1 MRISWMRTVK
11 PLRFLFRGARI
22 SAALSER
29 VELYTKIARPCGRC
43 EPRAAARRFRRRLHT
58 ELYLTAPNRGHP
70 CSAAFSQAGLRPG
83 CRLRN
88 QYCGVLSPDE
98 ASEPAEPA
106 PGVTTTG
113 VAAAAGAA
121 ALR

>member
-1 MRISWMRTVK
+1 MRTVK
-11 PLRFLFRGARI
+11 PLRYLFRGARI

-29 VELYTKIARPCGRC
+29 VELYIKTARP
-43 EPRAAARRFRRRLHT
+43 FRRRQPRAGSRRRFHT
-58 ELYLTAPNRGHP
+58 ELYLTAPDRGRQS
-70 CSAAFSQAGLRPG
+70 SAALSASWPSSEWALRD
-83 CRLRN
+83 

-113 VAAAAGAA
+113 VGAAGAA
-121 ALR
+121 ALC